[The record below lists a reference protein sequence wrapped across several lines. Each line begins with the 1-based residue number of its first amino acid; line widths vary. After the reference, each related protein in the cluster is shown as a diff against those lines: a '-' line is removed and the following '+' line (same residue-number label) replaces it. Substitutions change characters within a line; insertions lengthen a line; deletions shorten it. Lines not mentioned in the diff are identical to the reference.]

1 MAVGCKPVA
10 ITLEHGP
17 TEVVATAID
26 MVVVATTSKRR
37 GGGGCGT
44 AARNTIDIFDV
55 GVTD

>member
-1 MAVGCKPVA
+1 MATVGCKPVA
-10 ITLEHGP
+10 VEHGP

-26 MVVVATTSKRR
+26 VVVVATTSKR
-37 GGGGCGT
+37 GGGGCCGT